1 MSPPICIRPEEEMAL
16 DLQLNRVTDENYEE
30 YLSAPAAVIV
40 FKIANCQKCDEFLP
54 IVTEASQQYDGK
66 IRFGVAFLHVPGVC
80 REIKRK
86 YRFESFP
93 TTHFYKGGDLV
104 YQAEEKLTP
113 DALRATIQKNLL

>member
-54 IVTEASQQYDGK
+54 IVAEASQQYDGK
-66 IRFGVAFLHVPGVC
+66 IRFGVAFLHVPGAC

-113 DALRATIQKNLL
+113 DALRATIQKNLP